1 MRFAIIGAGHV
12 GGALG
17 PLLVERGHEVVYAAR
32 DPAGLRAVA
41 AVERTPGAS
50 AVPVAAAVEGSDA
63 VILAVPWDA
72 VEDALRQV
80 ADWSGR
86 LLIDATNRLGPA
98 PDGEAPSGAEVIAA
112 LAPSARIVKA
122 FNAIGANRYARP
134 SFAGEASTMLICG
147 DDAAAKAQ
155 VAALVGD
162 LGFEVVDAGPLAS
175 ARLLEAMA
183 ELWVV
188 LAMREGLGIDIG
200 FRLLT
205 D

>member
-1 MRFAIIGAGHV
+1 
-12 GGALG
+12 
-17 PLLVERGHEVVYAAR
+17 
-32 DPAGLRAVA
+32 
-41 AVERTPGAS
+41 
-50 AVPVAAAVEGSDA
+50 
-63 VILAVPWDA
+63 
-72 VEDALRQV
+72 
-80 ADWSGR
+80 
-86 LLIDATNRLGPA
+86 
-98 PDGEAPSGAEVIAA
+98 
-112 LAPSARIVKA
+112 
-122 FNAIGANRYARP
+122 
-134 SFAGEASTMLICG
+134 MLICG